1 MLRKPGH
8 RKSWPTEEAS
18 VLRGWLWHGCSV
30 QAGLG
35 WGAHTGTQAWEAWER
50 RPAFRLSHQRELSTQ
65 LFSILSVSAKECE
78 KQKRSEL
85 WAIHYCSWLKVLTRN
100 RKMTELMMK
109 QETEQRG
116 NDKQA
121 RFDSVFRYYTHCLST
136 QRGQSGRCWN
146 TGKTLRVNTSHTL
159 ISGDSP
165 IKTQVTVV
173 SKRSVIGS
181 KSPYYEYVFIPQS
194 TLFPE
199 EQSKALCS
207 LMYLELFISRFPS
220 YKPEN
225 INPMFGF
232 S

>member
-1 MLRKPGH
+1 MLEYRKDPQGKH
-8 RKSWPTEEAS
+8 IPYFN
-18 VLRGWLWHGCSV
+18 LW
-30 QAGLG
+30 
-35 WGAHTGTQAWEAWER
+35 
-50 RPAFRLSHQRELSTQ
+50 
-65 LFSILSVSAKECE
+65 
-78 KQKRSEL
+78 
-85 WAIHYCSWLKVLTRN
+85 
-100 RKMTELMMK
+100 
-109 QETEQRG
+109 
-116 NDKQA
+116 
-121 RFDSVFRYYTHCLST
+121 
-136 QRGQSGRCWN
+136 GQS
-146 TGKTLRVNTSHTL
+146 
-159 ISGDSP
+159 